1 MTSLTQRSSGL
12 VQRRTEA
19 SRSAAAADKE
29 RGAGGG
35 PEDEG
40 RRDESGDDEKGDSK
54 ETRLTLME
62 EVLLLGLKDR
72 EVDINYSKLHWKE
85 KSRSFWFPEDE
96 NGSVHI
102 RYLWWRWRYLTVF
115 RSSQGYTSFWN
126 DCISS
131 GLRGCML
138 IELALRGRLQ
148 LEACGMRR
156 KSLLTRKV
164 ICKSDAP
171 TGDVLLDEALKHIKE
186 TQPPET
192 VQNWIELLSGETWNP
207 LKLHY
212 QLRNVRERLAKNLVE
227 KGVLTT
233 EKQNFLL
240 FDMTTHPLTNNNIKQ
255 RLIKKVQEAVLDKWV
270 NDPHRMDKRLLALV
284 YLAHASDV
292 LENAFAP
299 LLDEQYDLA
308 TKRVRQ
314 LLDLDPEVECMKTNT
329 NEVLWAVVAAFTK

>member
-1 MTSLTQRSSGL
+1 MTSLTQRNSGL

-19 SRSAAAADKE
+19 SRSAADKDHSP
-29 RGAGGG
+29 GK
-35 PEDEG
+35 EDQEFRPG
-40 RRDESGDDEKGDSK
+40 EDRGDDDSRDSK

-72 EVDINYSKLHWKE
+72 E
-85 KSRSFWFPEDE
+85 
-96 NGSVHI
+96 
-102 RYLWWRWRYLTVF
+102 
-115 RSSQGYTSFWN
+115 GYTSFWN

-138 IELALRGRLQ
+138 IELALRGRLE

-156 KSLLTRKV
+156 KGLLARKV

-171 TGDVLLDEALKHIKE
+171 TGDVLLDEALKHIKD

-192 VQNWIELLSGETWNP
+192 VQSWVELLSGETWNP

-240 FDMTTHPLTNNNIKQ
+240 FDMTTHPLTNNNLKQ
-255 RLIKKVQEAVLDKWV
+255 RLIKKVQEAVLERWV
-270 NDPHRMDKRLLALV
+270 NDPHRMDKRLLALIF
-284 YLAHASDV
+284 LAHSSDV

-299 LLDEQYDLA
+299 LLDDQYDLA
-308 TKRVRQ
+308 MKRVRQ
-314 LLDLDPEVECMKTNT
+314 LLELEPESESMKANT
-329 NEVLWAVVAAFTK
+329 NELLWAVIAAFTK

>member
-19 SRSAAAADKE
+19 SRNAAADKE
-29 RGAGGG
+29 RGSDD
-35 PEDEG
+35 EDYEP
-40 RRDESGDDEKGDSK
+40 RQEEEDEKGDSK

-72 EVDINYSKLHWKE
+72 EV
-85 KSRSFWFPEDE
+85 
-96 NGSVHI
+96 
-102 RYLWWRWRYLTVF
+102 
-115 RSSQGYTSFWN
+115 
-126 DCISS
+126 
-131 GLRGCML
+131 
-138 IELALRGRLQ
+138 
-148 LEACGMRR
+148 
-156 KSLLTRKV
+156 
-164 ICKSDAP
+164 ICKSAAP
-171 TGDVLLDEALKHIKE
+171 TGDMLLDEALKHVKD

-192 VQNWIELLSGETWNP
+192 VQSWIELLSGETWNP

-240 FDMTTHPLTNNNIKQ
+240 FDMTTHPLTNDTIKQ
-255 RLIKKVQEAVLDKWV
+255 RLVKKVQESVLDKWV
-270 NDPHRMDKRLLALV
+270 NDPGRFDKRVLALIF
-284 YLAHASDV
+284 LAHSSDV

-308 TKRVRQ
+308 MKRVRL
-314 LLDLDPEVECMKTNT
+314 LLDLEPEAESTKANA
-329 NEVLWAVVAAFTK
+329 NELLWAVVAAFTK

>member
-40 RRDESGDDEKGDSK
+40 RRDEPGDDEKGDSK

-72 EVDINYSKLHWKE
+72 EVD
-85 KSRSFWFPEDE
+85 RTASFAEIDISMYPFK
-96 NGSVHI
+96 G
-102 RYLWWRWRYLTVF
+102 YLRNESEILSQIF
-115 RSSQGYTSFWN
+115 QISSPCSDLSQGYTSFWN

-308 TKRVRQ
+308 TKRMRQ
-314 LLDLDPEVECMKTNT
+314 LLDLDPEVECMKANT
-329 NEVLWAVVAAFTK
+329 NEG